1 MCVCS
6 NVCHVDCVFVC
17 RGPALVV
24 GGASRSLPGRGG
36 GREATEISPLGGSG
50 GSPVAGSRES
60 RAVSNSRRY
69 GARVVGRSVEK
80 DDEVPYARVSASVCA
95 ASPIEHRRVLRR
107 PRDTDD
113 RRRAPRQPER
123 STLHTARPREPQPR
137 ARHGDT
143 GARGGP
149 RAGGEGRGRLAQP
162 QASIVFGRPSSV
174 PRIRVQGIKQNTT
187 REGRRDRRETRERRA
202 ALSSL

>member
-107 PRDTDD
+107 PRDTTTGPGTVNRTSLD
-113 RRRAPRQPER
+113 APRE
-123 STLHTARPREPQPR
+123 TAEPGR
-137 ARHGDT
+137 ARHGHGDT

-187 REGRRDRRETRERRA
+187 GRDEDRRGKHAKDERR
-202 ALSSL
+202 

>member
-95 ASPIEHRRVLRR
+95 ASPIEHRRVLRQ
-107 PRDTDD
+107 PRDTTTGPGTVN
-113 RRRAPRQPER
+113 RTF
-123 STLHTARPREPQPR
+123 STLHARPRSPAGLATGTATPVPEGVRGR
-137 ARHGDT
+137 AV
-143 GARGGP
+143 RG
-149 RAGGEGRGRLAQP
+149 AGGSHSHR
-162 QASIVFGRPSSV
+162 RPSYLAARRRCRESGYRELSKIR
-174 PRIRVQGIKQNTT
+174 PGGTRIVAGNTRKT
-187 REGRRDRRETRERRA
+187 SGVELAG
-202 ALSSL
+202 